1 MSGNTINNL
10 NNIAEVQPFGNET
23 NDVACFNELRDVL
36 AKHNK
41 LDRFGLCLLHKHF
54 DVKPDEILVES
65 CDILNRT
72 LTIRPEKVTPK
83 PGQKNGLM
91 DTNWRFFDNSSH
103 ETFAA
108 VQVCRENTHSD

>member
-10 NNIAEVQPFGNET
+10 HSITEVQPFGNEA

-41 LDRFGLCLLHKHF
+41 LERFGLCLLHKHF
-54 DVKPDEILVES
+54 DVKSDEILVES
-65 CDILNRT
+65 CDTLNRT
-72 LTIRPEKVTPK
+72 LTIRPEKVNPK
-83 PGQKNGLM
+83 VGQEDDLM
-91 DTNWRFFDNSSH
+91 DTNWRFFDHGSQ